1 MTPTRADE
9 TESGQKS
16 ERDAA
21 GRRLAVLA
29 AAAAG
34 QEARSCLGGG
44 KEGSARAH
52 SPSKLIIG
60 FAQPA

>member
-21 GRRLAVLA
+21 GRRLAVL